1 MLIFT
6 CCAGINGLL
15 VIYYEKIVYNH
26 YFLERSVFQI
36 NEVIE
41 EAQSE
46 AVDTDLDQYIVAD
59 TNRNIINFAN
69 YLELSEE
76 NWVIGKVSLVYKD
89 KMLEAKYV
97 EYPNLI
103 RFVCMYKKIQIIEII
118 VGDKKQ
124 YSFTILKNKSG
135 DNQKILFKSVKEVKE
150 YISSFDK
157 YSEKDRI
164 WFLTK

>member
-1 MLIFT
+1 M
-6 CCAGINGLL
+6 
-15 VIYYEKIVYNH
+15 
-26 YFLERSVFQI
+26 FQI

-46 AVDTDLDQYIVAD
+46 AVDTGLDQYIVAD

-103 RFVCMYKKIQIIEII
+103 RFVCMYKKIQIID
-118 VGDKKQ
+118 GDKKQ

-135 DNQKILFKSVKEVKE
+135 DNQKILFKSIKEVKE